1 MWRHKNSNFWN
12 YGIVSMFRQKKTNKV
27 PLPKIRLLVTIAGFH
42 LTSLKFETKKIS
54 ILPRFY
60 FHDALEQ
67 LKTNFHANFGFKS
80 VLGFVIEY
88 AWISKLLRDAEFTW
102 RPRGLSCR
110 LKKWLISGHFASFH
124 FPDSG
129 LYLLNGF
136 DFYFDLLWK
145 PAIGGEI

>member
-1 MWRHKNSNFWN
+1 
-12 YGIVSMFRQKKTNKV
+12 MFRQKKTNKV

-88 AWISKLLRDAEFTW
+88 A
-102 RPRGLSCR
+102 
-110 LKKWLISGHFASFH
+110 
-124 FPDSG
+124 
-129 LYLLNGF
+129 
-136 DFYFDLLWK
+136 
-145 PAIGGEI
+145 